1 MTSKLIKGNINL
13 LGRLKT
19 AKIGDF
25 IYIEPAEGVKFD
37 NIMRQTS
44 SYATRLNIKIKQTA
58 LKGLDKDDNIF
69 KVSRIEVLCINTK

>member
-1 MTSKLIKGNINL
+1 MSSKLIKGNINL
-13 LGRLKT
+13 LGELKT
-19 AKIGDF
+19 ALAGSY

-37 NIMRQTS
+37 SVMRQAS

-69 KVSRIEVLCINTK
+69 KVSRIEIL